1 MARNNHPHDRR
12 SDSAAAACPPQDST
26 RKDTISRCVSPV
38 IRGDGWFD
46 ADHRPFVFRVEY
58 PLSADEMVAALY
70 GTADVQDIST
80 ADGLY
85 GVVAVALSIEGLPG
99 LAARAAK
106 IRRQEQLGR
115 VESAAFLALCRERVA
130 ALLDQGS

>member
-1 MARNNHPHDRR
+1 MARKNHPHDRR
-12 SDSAAAACPPQDST
+12 SDSAATACPPQAST
-26 RKDTISRCVSPV
+26 KKEAIRKCVSPV
-38 IRGDGWFD
+38 ISGDAWFD

-70 GTADVQDIST
+70 GTADAQDIST
-80 ADGLY
+80 ADDLY
-85 GVVAVALSIEGLPG
+85 GAVAVTLSIEGLPA

-130 ALLDQGS
+130 ALFDQGS